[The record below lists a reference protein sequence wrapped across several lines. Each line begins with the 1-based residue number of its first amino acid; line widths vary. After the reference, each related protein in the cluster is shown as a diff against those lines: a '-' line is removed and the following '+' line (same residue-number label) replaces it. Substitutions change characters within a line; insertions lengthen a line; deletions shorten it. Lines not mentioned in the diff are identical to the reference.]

1 MASHV
6 SVRRAWLGVG
16 VMSKIDFIRN
26 QRDAAIAKCE
36 VLKAELADIRAKV
49 NALTDAIKAYQEAEE
64 DAVETSDPD
73 AFCDAF
79 DRWDDVQTAIAAIAR
94 AKGGE

>member
-1 MASHV
+1 MD
-6 SVRRAWLGVG
+6 
-16 VMSKIDFIRN
+16 KIDFIRG

-36 VLKAELADIRAKV
+36 SLEAELSEMRAKAH
-49 NALTDAIKAYQEAEE
+49 ALADAIKAYQEAEE

-79 DRWDDVQTAIAAIAR
+79 DRWDDVQLAIAAIAK
-94 AKGGE
+94 AKGGA